1 MKTTFSTISKAVAL
15 LAFVSASG
23 IAAAVDSQTLVVTA
37 SVTGMCKFS
46 SSNTLTMSPAAAI
59 DPSGT
64 ADVTMTRTLNYNC
77 TKGVSPTGGVT
88 TTTANGAARNMTSGA
103 ESLAYT
109 LGWTGDTVAGS
120 GFGTGTA
127 KPVVFTGTITAAQYQ
142 NAAALTYTDNVVLNI
157 NP

>member
-1 MKTTFSTISKAVAL
+1 MKNAYTTIAKAAAL
-15 LAFVSASG
+15 IALVSASG
-23 IAAAVDSQTLVVTA
+23 IAAAIDSQTLVVTA

-46 SSNTLTMSPAAAI
+46 SANTLTMSPAAAI

-88 TTTANGAARNMTSGA
+88 TTTANGAVRSMTNGA

-109 LGWTGDTVAGS
+109 LGWTGDTVAGA
-120 GFGTGTA
+120 GFGAGTA
-127 KPVVFTGTITAAQYQ
+127 KPVVFTGTITSAQYQ
-142 NAAALTYTDNVVLNI
+142 NAAAVTFTDNVVLNI